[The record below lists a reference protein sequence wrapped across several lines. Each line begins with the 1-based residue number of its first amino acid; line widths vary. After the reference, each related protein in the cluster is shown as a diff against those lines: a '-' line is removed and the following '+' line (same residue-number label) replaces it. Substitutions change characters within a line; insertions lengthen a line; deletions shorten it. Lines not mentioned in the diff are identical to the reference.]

1 MKATFQKIGDFHE
14 CLTTDIEHAHAVAT
28 VLGKRVTNTRTPGT
42 VTVGVPYWQIDEAKA
57 KLESAGYSVELT

>member
-14 CLTTDIEHAHAVAT
+14 CLTTDLEHAQAVAD
-28 VLGKRVTNTRTPGT
+28 VLGRTVSKTRTPGT

-57 KLESAGYSVELT
+57 KLEAAGFTVELT